1 MVIMSVK
8 VIMLSIMTLTMM
20 SMMLKVDAE
29 YEGDCD
35 GVDSHLE
42 VHVRDA

>member
-1 MVIMSVK
+1 MNVK

-35 GVDSHLE
+35 GVAPQLE